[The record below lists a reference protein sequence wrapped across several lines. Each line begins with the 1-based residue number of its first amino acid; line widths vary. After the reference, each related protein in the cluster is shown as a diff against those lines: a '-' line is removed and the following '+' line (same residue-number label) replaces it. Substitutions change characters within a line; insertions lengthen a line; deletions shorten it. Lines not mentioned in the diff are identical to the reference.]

1 MNDSSS
7 IENGVSRDLT
17 LDQQISPPVSE
28 KPRRSKLL
36 VLGGWMTLAAGILAL
51 VNGLR
56 AIIAESPIALGPEA
70 SFTKYTAC
78 GIMVIL
84 FGIVAVA
91 GGICAL
97 RGRNFTLALAG
108 AVFGI
113 LGGGLF
119 GFYLGF
125 GALVVFGLSNEDLS
139 S

>member
-1 MNDSSS
+1 MNDSSRTK
-7 IENGVSRDLT
+7 NGVSGDPSLA
-17 LDQQISPPVSE
+17 QQISPPVPE
-28 KPRRSKLL
+28 TPRRSTHLL
-36 VLGGWMTLAAGILAL
+36 LGGGMTLAAGILAL
-51 VNGLR
+51 INGLR
-56 AIIAESPIALGPEA
+56 AIVSNSPIALGPEA

-119 GFYLGF
+119 GFFLGF

>member
-7 IENGVSRDLT
+7 AENGVSGDLT
-17 LDQQISPPVSE
+17 IGPQISPPVSE
-28 KPRRSKLL
+28 GSERSKLL

-56 AIIAESPIALGPEA
+56 AIIADNPIALGPEA
-70 SFTKYTAC
+70 SFTRYMAC